1 MPPRMIRDVAELRS
15 LVGQE
20 LGTSDWLEITQ
31 QRVQQFADAT
41 GDQQW
46 IHCDP
51 ARAVQES
58 PFGAAI
64 AHGFLTLSLGP
75 ALMEQLLEIGG
86 LRLAVNYGVNR
97 VRFPN
102 CVRVGSRLRMRL
114 MLQGIEDVEGGVQAT
129 FRQTIEVEG
138 ETKPACVAESV
149 LRFYTYESDDK

>member
-1 MPPRMIRDVAELRS
+1 MPQRTIERLADMRS

-20 LGTSDWLEITQ
+20 LGVSDWLTITQ
-31 QRVQQFADAT
+31 DRVLAFAEAT
-41 GDQQW
+41 EDRQW

-51 ARAVQES
+51 QRAARES

-75 ALMEQLLEIGG
+75 ALMEQVLAIGDVS
-86 LRLAVNYGVNR
+86 LAVNFGTNR

-114 MLQGIEDVEGGVQAT
+114 LLQSVEEVAGGIQAT
-129 FRQTIEVEG
+129 FQQTFEVEG
-138 ETKPACVAESV
+138 ESKPACVAEAV
-149 LRFYTYESDDK
+149 LRFYT